1 MAPSHAQVVFPFCCL
16 STLKHPDLNFWIP
29 EMWVE
34 LKNIIKKNYAKLN
47 GFYNNKNIVMSKQ
60 NSQEIVKSDKAKQ
73 KHLKLKR
80 RIVKIQKLTQ

>member
-1 MAPSHAQVVFPFCCL
+1 
-16 STLKHPDLNFWIP
+16 
-29 EMWVE
+29 
-34 LKNIIKKNYAKLN
+34 
-47 GFYNNKNIVMSKQ
+47 MSKQ